1 MEIAEADV
9 LMFRDIEGMLQ
20 DLLFVKNQESPRNL
34 EQIENIE
41 SSIGWLQEFANQAEK
56 EAQ

>member
-20 DLLFVKNQESPRNL
+20 DLLFVKNQENPQDL
-34 EQIENIE
+34 QQIENIE
-41 SSIGWLQEFANQAEK
+41 SSIGWLQEFTNQAEK